1 MESAVHRCLA
11 LAAIVAAAWPGV
23 FPAAAAD
30 DYPTRPITLVVP
42 YPAGGGVDTMARL
55 IAPKLSGALGQ
66 QVIVENKGGAG
77 GVIGTRATAHA
88 APDGYTIVLVPTGLS
103 LLDDPGYDLVKDFA
117 PVILISSSPI
127 ILVAPPS
134 LAAKTPV
141 ELIALARER
150 PGKINA
156 GTTPAPSINYFA
168 AELFN
173 SMAGVNIAI
182 VPYRGTAPLTNDLLG
197 GHIEVSFNT
206 VAPTL
211 GNIQA
216 GRLRALAIAAA
227 KRIAVLPD
235 VPTVA
240 ESGLPGYTA
249 EFYYGLLAPAGTPR
263 PIVDRLYKELRVIVN
278 SDDIAKRIVAD
289 GSVPIAGAPDVYAV
303 NIAAEEA
310 KWAAVAKRLGASAK

>member
-1 MESAVHRCLA
+1 MESALRRCLT
-11 LAAIVAAAWPGV
+11 LAAIVAAAWLGSI
-23 FPAAAAD
+23 PASAD
-30 DYPTRPITLVVP
+30 DYPVRPITLVVP
-42 YPAGGGVDTMARL
+42 YPAGGGVDTLARL

-66 QVIVENKGGAG
+66 QVIIENKGGAG

-103 LLDDPGYDLVKDFA
+103 LLDDPGYDLIKDFA
-117 PVILISSSPI
+117 PIVLISSSPI
-127 ILVAPPS
+127 IMVAPPS
-134 LAAKTPV
+134 LPAKTPV
-141 ELIALARER
+141 QLIALARER

-168 AELFN
+168 AELFK

-197 GHIEVSFNT
+197 GHIELSFNT

-216 GRLRALAIAAA
+216 GRLRALAVAAT

-263 PIVDRLYKELRVIVN
+263 PILDRLHKELRLIVN
-278 SDDIAKRIVAD
+278 SDEISNRIIAD
-289 GSVPIAGAPDVYAV
+289 GGVPIGEGPDVYAI

-310 KWAAVAKRLGASAK
+310 KWAAVAKGLGSSAK

>member
-1 MESAVHRCLA
+1 
-11 LAAIVAAAWPGV
+11 V
-23 FPAAAAD
+23 FPASAAD
-30 DYPTRPITLVVP
+30 DYPNRPITLVVP
-42 YPAGGGVDTMARL
+42 YPAGGGVDTLARL

-88 APDGYTIVLVPTGLS
+88 PPDGYTIALVPTGLS
-103 LLDDPGYDLVKDFA
+103 LLDDPGYDLIKDFA
-117 PVILISSSPI
+117 PIVLISSSPI

-134 LAAKTPV
+134 LPAKTPV

-168 AELFN
+168 AELFK

-197 GHIEVSFNT
+197 GHIELSFNT

-216 GRLRALAIAAA
+216 GRLRALAVAAT

-235 VPTVA
+235 VPTVI

-249 EFYYGLLAPAGTPR
+249 EFYYGLLAPAGTPQ
-263 PIVDRLYKELRVIVN
+263 PILERLHKELALIVN
-278 SDDIAKRIVAD
+278 SDDIAKRIIAD
-289 GSVPIAGAPDVYAV
+289 GGAPIAGSPDVYAI

-310 KWAAVAKRLGASAK
+310 KWASVAKRLGTGAK

>member
-1 MESAVHRCLA
+1 MRPCSI
-11 LAAIVAAAWPGV
+11 LAAIVAAAWLGSI
-23 FPAAAAD
+23 PASAAD
-30 DYPTRPITLVVP
+30 DYPARPITLVVP
-42 YPAGGGVDTMARL
+42 YPAGGGVDTLARL
-55 IAPKLSGALGQ
+55 IDPKLSGALGQ

-77 GVIGTRATAHA
+77 GVIGTRATAHS

-117 PVILISSSPI
+117 PIVLISSSPI
-127 ILVAPPS
+127 IMVAPPS
-134 LAAKTPV
+134 LPAKTPV

-150 PGKINA
+150 PGKVNA

-168 AELFN
+168 AELFK

-197 GHIEVSFNT
+197 GHIELSFNT

-216 GRLRALAIAAA
+216 GRLRALAVAAT

-249 EFYYGLLAPAGTPR
+249 EFYYGMLAPAGTPR
-263 PIVDRLYKELRVIVN
+263 PILDRLYKELALIVN

-289 GSVPIAGAPDVYAV
+289 GGAPIAGDPDVYAI

-310 KWAAVAKRLGASAK
+310 KWAGVAKRLGTGPKQ